1 MPHVIAI
8 ANQKGGVGKTTSAV
22 SLSAQLSLLGFSVL
36 LLDFDPQCSATSGCG
51 VNRRAEG
58 EDLYDMFF
66 GGITLDKLITPT
78 ILPSLK
84 VVPGSPD
91 LVSLELEIGKMPG
104 RELILKSAL
113 ADAGKDFDVVVID
126 CPPASGLLTLNALGA
141 ANSILIPLQAE
152 YYSLE
157 GLSALMNTINF
168 VQQTFNPSLSVLGV
182 FLSMFDG
189 RTNLSIQVFDEA
201 QKFFGEKMFKTRI
214 PRNVRL
220 SECPSHGQPI
230 CVYDPQSAGSK
241 AYLALTAEVIE
252 RLDLNSA
259 PTTTAKAA

>member
-1 MPHVIAI
+1 
-8 ANQKGGVGKTTSAV
+8 
-22 SLSAQLSLLGFSVL
+22 
-36 LLDFDPQCSATSGCG
+36 
-51 VNRRAEG
+51 
-58 EDLYDMFF
+58 
-66 GGITLDKLITPT
+66 
-78 ILPSLK
+78 
-84 VVPGSPD
+84 
-91 LVSLELEIGKMPG
+91 
-104 RELILKSAL
+104 
-113 ADAGKDFDVVVID
+113 VID

-157 GLSALMNTINF
+157 GLSALMNTIHF
-168 VQQTFNPSLSVLGV
+168 VQQTFNPNLTVLGV

-220 SECPSHGQPI
+220 SECPSYGQPI

-241 AYLALTAEVIE
+241 AYLALAAEVIE

-259 PTTTAKAA
+259 PTTAQAA